1 MTKWLL
7 MATGSIA
14 AFVIFFFVTQVIFA
28 DVIRDPPPGDHVGI
42 KLAYSEDLP
51 ISGIDLSVDTTEKKS
66 NIRFELVTDVEDRQ
80 ENALIILILPYSGI
94 IQENSGWKW
103 RPFNNSTL
111 FVKDLNCTSANP
123 CRFTDD
129 TQWIAFD
136 LDKPID
142 SKQSAHHSVRL
153 WFSESSPF
161 LDTVVADLVRQF
173 NHTKSYNT
181 GFDELTRAKATV
193 IIDKSTDNRVRHPD
207 APDVQGPEDD
217 VQIDWEIQSGILHQI
232 DYEVPRERDHA
243 SKMTISTAMFGI
255 LLGIINLSI
264 FAIEQRKR
272 KSEEVVQKKI
282 THEEVNEKS
291 KDSLVNHDNMAFC
304 NKHEREYDM
313 AFGCPECK
321 KGYEN

>member
-1 MTKWLL
+1 

-14 AFVIFFFVTQVIFA
+14 AFVIFFLVTQVIFA
-28 DVIRDPPPGDHVGI
+28 DVIRDPPSGDHVGI
-42 KLAYSEDLP
+42 KLAYTENLP
-51 ISGIDLSVDTTEKKS
+51 ISGMHLSVDTTEKKS
-66 NIRFELVTDVEDRQ
+66 NVRFELVTDVEDRQ

-111 FVKDLNCTSANP
+111 FAKDLNCTSEKP
-123 CRFTDD
+123 CSFTED
-129 TQWIAFD
+129 TQWIEFD
-136 LDKPID
+136 LDEIID

-161 LDTVVADLVRQF
+161 LDTTIADLVRQF

-193 IIDKSTDNRVRHPD
+193 IFDKSTDNRQSNPP
-207 APDVQGPEDD
+207 APIVLGPKDD

-232 DYEVPRERDHA
+232 DYEVPRERDYA
-243 SKMTISTAMFGI
+243 SKMTLSTAMFGI
-255 LLGIINLSI
+255 LLGIINLAIFSI
-264 FAIEQRKR
+264 DQRKK

-291 KDSLVNHDNMAFC
+291 KDSLVIHDNMAFC

-313 AFGCPECK
+313 TFGCPECK
-321 KGYEN
+321 NGSEK